1 MEFDYFLSLISQI
14 DGKQLGGLTSHEKM
28 IPKERKVFK
37 EMELQAA
44 NPRKAAVLALFYP
57 DEQNLTNFLLI
68 LRASYD
74 GTHSS
79 QISFP
84 GGKFEPSDGKLEMTA
99 LRETSEE
106 VGIHENEVF
115 IKRQLT
121 ETYIPPS
128 NFLVS
133 PFMGYTMNKP
143 TFEINHEVEDL
154 LEVKLSDLLNEN
166 SVGSKNLSTSYMEN
180 IDVPCFNLNK
190 KVVWG
195 ATAMMLSE
203 IKDLIKANLH

>member
-1 MEFDYFLSLISQI
+1 MEFDYFLSLISKI
-14 DGKQLGGLTSHEKM
+14 GDSRLGGFSSHEKM
-28 IPKERKVFK
+28 IPKERKILK
-37 EMELQAA
+37 KIELESAH
-44 NPRKAAVLALFYP
+44 PRKAAVLALFYP
-57 DEQNLTNFLLI
+57 DKSNLTKFLLI

-84 GGKFEPSDGKLEMTA
+84 GGKFEQSDGQLEFTA

-106 VGIHENEVF
+106 VGIDMADIS

-121 ETYIPPS
+121 DTYIPPS

-133 PFMGYTMNKP
+133 PFIGFTTKRP
-143 TFEINHEVEDL
+143 SFETNHEVEDL
-154 LEVKLSDLLNEN
+154 LEIKLDDLLNEH
-166 SVGSKNLSTSYMEN
+166 SVSIKNLSTSYMKN